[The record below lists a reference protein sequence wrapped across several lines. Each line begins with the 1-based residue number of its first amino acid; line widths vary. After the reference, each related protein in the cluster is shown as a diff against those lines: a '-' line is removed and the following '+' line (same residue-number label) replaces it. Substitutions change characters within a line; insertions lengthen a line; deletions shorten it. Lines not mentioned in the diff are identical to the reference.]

1 MRESFLWLGKLILVI
16 CQDYLHKNYA
26 KDFLF
31 NLELRIQSEIQA
43 LFLKYPFSIADH
55 ICEGFF
61 FFF

>member
-1 MRESFLWLGKLILVI
+1 MRESFLWPWKINFSNLS
-16 CQDYLHKNYA
+16 DYLHKNYA